1 MANQSYF
8 QDNPDA
14 WGHSSFNGH
23 TENLDSY
30 GSERDKYF
38 TKGKGG
44 HYVLKDGYEQR
55 EQKSDSKGLGAVAT
69 YSNESSDHDDFET
82 TTSHYGIYKKDTPA
96 KQAAPAAKQAAPAKQ
111 AVPESQS
118 QKIEPVTHSPEVQ
131 AAKSRVTNYQKKD
144 YSSIFQQNETDYT
157 SKFQPSASSDLPEGM
172 ERKDPQEFA
181 DKYKLDLS
189 NSGQFN

>member
-14 WGHSSFNGH
+14 WGHSTFNGSSQH
-23 TENLDSY
+23 QESY

-38 TKGKGG
+38 TKGKDG

-69 YSNESSDHDDFET
+69 YSNQSSDHDDFET

-96 KQAAPAAKQAAPAKQ
+96 KQAPAAKQAAPAKQ

-118 QKIEPVTHSPEVQ
+118 QKIDPVTRSPEVQ
-131 AAKSRVTNYQKKD
+131 AAKSRVQEYQKKD
-144 YSSIFQQNETDYT
+144 YSSIFQQNDTDFT
-157 SKFQPSASSDLPEGM
+157 SQFQPSSSPDLPEGM

-189 NSGQFN
+189 NSEQFK